1 MAIFKIMFDIWVFK
15 ESIRSHKLTTFSL
28 IVLNLLKRKGDNDQ
42 ITESNAIMTLDS
54 YNVTAEI
61 IIYM

>member
-15 ESIRSHKLTTFSL
+15 ELIRSHKLTPFFL
-28 IVLNLLKRKGDNDQ
+28 IVLNLLKRKEDTDQ

-54 YNVTAEI
+54 CNVTAEI
-61 IIYM
+61 II